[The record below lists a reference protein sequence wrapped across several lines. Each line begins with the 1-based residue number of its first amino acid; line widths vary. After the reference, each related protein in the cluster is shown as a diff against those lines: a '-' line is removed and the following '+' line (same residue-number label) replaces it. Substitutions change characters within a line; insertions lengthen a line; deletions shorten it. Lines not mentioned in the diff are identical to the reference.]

1 MIDYNVFNAEVSK
14 SIKQGSITN
23 QLGEMVIEM
32 CHVIVY
38 SWVGVKNKTEVDLE
52 EYKQELILYF
62 CERFLKKADKHGK
75 YYTFAVTMLKNRL
88 KDMLR
93 KKDQMLD
100 EKNFITIDEL
110 ERPYNER

>member
-1 MIDYNVFNAEVSK
+1 MIDYNIFNAEVSRSLK
-14 SIKQGSITN
+14 LGRVTN
-23 QLGEMVIEM
+23 RLGEMVVEM

-38 SWVGVKNKTEVDLE
+38 SWVGVSGKDEVELE

-62 CERFLKKADKHGK
+62 CEKFLKKADKNGK

-93 KKDQMLD
+93 KKDPMLD
-100 EKNFITIDEL
+100 PNNFITIDKL
-110 ERPYNER
+110 EGNYE